1 MHSGISI
8 YHRDPINWVDSI
20 NWDDPINW
28 VDPANWVDPY
38 MYEHVRGSPQAA
50 GWPRDRGMTVISA
63 AGDYISQLPDPA
75 RPDLC
80 VPHRIL
86 PAPLVPAGPGHRIIT
101 LGYLCGISRRSSP

>member
-1 MHSGISI
+1 LHSGISI

-50 GWPRDRGMTVISA
+50 GWPRDRGMTVILQRMGA
-63 AGDYISQLPDPA
+63 VLDLRWVGGWGGGYIHTSSGEIWA
-75 RPDLC
+75 RS
-80 VPHRIL
+80 
-86 PAPLVPAGPGHRIIT
+86 GPRVNYDINCDK
-101 LGYLCGISRRSSP
+101 LRKLR